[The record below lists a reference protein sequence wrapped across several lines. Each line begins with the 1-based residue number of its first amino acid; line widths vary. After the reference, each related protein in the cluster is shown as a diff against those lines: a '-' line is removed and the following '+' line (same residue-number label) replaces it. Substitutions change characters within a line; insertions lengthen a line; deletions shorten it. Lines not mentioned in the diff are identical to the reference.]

1 MPLLPEL
8 DDVGVGATIQS
19 NNLHDYFQEVIS
31 GDDLDISKPA
41 IDCYLLT
48 ARRLGENPN
57 ECIAIED
64 SENGVIA
71 AVSAG
76 IPCVAISTPMCK
88 HHNFSRAVKI
98 CSNIK
103 EAKKW
108 ISNNYMFNSCSL
120 KRPSI

>member
-48 ARRLGENPN
+48 ARHLGENPN

-64 SENGVIA
+64 SENEVIA
-71 AVSAG
+71 AISAG
-76 IPCVAISTPMCK
+76 IQCEAISTPLSK
-88 HHNFSRAVKI
+88 HHNLSGAIKV

-108 ISNNYMFNSCSL
+108 ILNNYISNSCSL
-120 KRPSI
+120 TSPSI